1 MLKFNHKRG
10 DTWRQ
15 VFYWKQGSESGP
27 PVDLS
32 GCTARLQLKD
42 KSKLLIL
49 DATAYLTI
57 DPINGSLQTDVPA
70 SETVLFP
77 LESLYF
83 DIELTFPDGSV
94 QSTETMR
101 LQIVEDITV

>member
-32 GCTARLQLKD
+32 GCTARLHVKD
-42 KSKLLIL
+42 KTKAIIV
-49 DATAYLTI
+49 DATAHLTL
-57 DPINGSLQTDVPA
+57 DPINGGLSIDVPA
-70 SETVLFP
+70 SVTELFP
-77 LESLYF
+77 LEALNF